1 MSPSIAGLLALGG
14 LAAALTLLGRF
25 LTRPFFRPE
34 DGAAYRALLS
44 LLAGCL
50 AFHFLVT
57 GLDFVG
63 IPWHPWILA
72 AGVVLL
78 TVAAGR
84 WSPRAPERTRFPSNV
99 PRGAGW
105 GDGLAFASWLTF
117 TLFAASL
124 WITLPDFIYHW
135 GLKGARFSLVRGI
148 DYEYLARTWNWVL
161 HPDYPNLLP
170 ELYAST
176 SLLAGR
182 FDPPALMLWT
192 SLWFAGVLVSARE
205 ALGRLLPETGD
216 RFVRQAA
223 LAVVGLGA
231 AAFGIG
237 HIQAGGADWMIT
249 LALAAAVPPLL
260 APAGRETD
268 FQVGLIAAF
277 SCASKVEGVPLAA
290 FLIGI
295 QLLRRVSFR
304 SPKTLWPGW
313 WGLAR
318 LALPAAVVIP
328 WLAAVRAYHLF
339 QEFNAGDFDW
349 SRAAAIGP
357 ALLSSMRIEPW
368 HGLPFLLPAL
378 LPLLWLDRRLRGV
391 AAVVSLQ
398 LAFYLYVYFTARVG
412 TEFLVESS
420 FPRLILHLL
429 PTVMT
434 AASCAAGFRA
444 RQGSSV
450 R

>member
-1 MSPSIAGLLALGG
+1 MSPSVPGLLAWAG
-14 LAAALTLLGRF
+14 LAAALILTGRF
-25 LTRPFFRPE
+25 LARPFFRPE
-34 DGAAYRALLS
+34 DGAAYRVMLS
-44 LLAGCL
+44 FLAGCL
-50 AFHFLVT
+50 ACHFLVA
-57 GLDFVG
+57 GLDFAG

-72 AGVVLL
+72 TGIALIAAAAWRWIPKAG
-78 TVAAGR
+78 
-84 WSPRAPERTRFPSNV
+84 ERTRLPSNA
-99 PRGAGW
+99 GWGGW
-105 GDGLAFASWLTF
+105 GDGLAWVAWLTF

-135 GLKGARFSLVRGI
+135 GVKGARFALVRGI
-148 DYEYLARTWNWVL
+148 DYEYLARAWNWVT

-170 ELYAST
+170 ELYAAS

-205 ALGRLLPETGD
+205 TLGRLLTETGD
-216 RFVRQAA
+216 RFNRQAA
-223 LAVVGLGA
+223 LAAVGLSA

-237 HIQAGGADWMIT
+237 HIEAGGADWMIT
-249 LALAAAVPPLL
+249 LALAAAMPPLL
-260 APAGRETD
+260 APVSRETD
-268 FQVGLIAAF
+268 FQIGLIAAF

-313 WGLAR
+313 WSLAR
-318 LALPAAVVIP
+318 LALLPAAVVIP
-328 WLAAVRAYHLF
+328 WLAAVRFHHLF
-339 QEFNAGDFDW
+339 QEFNAGVFDW
-349 SRAAAIGP
+349 SKAAIIGP

-368 HGLPFLLPAL
+368 HGFPFLLPAL
-378 LPLLWLDRRLRGV
+378 LPLLWVDRRLRGV

-398 LAFYLYVYFTARVG
+398 LAFYMYVYFTARVG
-412 TEFLVESS
+412 TQFLVESS
-420 FPRLILHLL
+420 FPRLVLHLL
-429 PTVMT
+429 PAVLAG
-434 AASCAAGFRA
+434 AAGAAGFRS
-444 RQGSSV
+444 R

>member
-1 MSPSIAGLLALGG
+1 MSPSAAGLLTLGG

-25 LTRPFFRPE
+25 LGRPFFRPE
-34 DGAAYRALLS
+34 DGAGYRALLA

-63 IPWHPWILA
+63 IPWHPWTLA
-72 AGVVLL
+72 GGVAGL
-78 TVAAGR
+78 TAAAWR
-84 WSPRAPERTRFPSNV
+84 WV
-99 PRGAGW
+99 PRSTGHRQPSVVRRVGW
-105 GDGLAFASWLTF
+105 GDGAAFAAWLTF

-135 GLKGARFSLVRGI
+135 GIKGARFALVRGI
-148 DYEYLARTWNWVL
+148 DYEYLARSWNWVL

-192 SLWFAGVLVSARE
+192 SLWSAGVLISLRE
-205 ALGRLLPETGD
+205 ALGRLLPEPDD

-268 FQVGLIAAF
+268 FQIGLIAAF

-295 QLLRRVSFR
+295 QLLRRVDLR
-304 SPKTLWPGW
+304 SPRTLWPGW
-313 WGLAR
+313 GSLAR
-318 LALPAAVVIP
+318 LALLTAAVAIP

-339 QEFNAGDFDW
+339 QEFNAGAFDAGK
-349 SRAAAIGP
+349 AAVIGP

-398 LAFYLYVYFTARVG
+398 LAFYVYVYFTARVG
-412 TEFLVESS
+412 TEFLVASS
-420 FPRLILHLL
+420 FPRLVLHLL
-429 PTVMT
+429 PVVM
-434 AASCAAGFRA
+434 ACAAGFRFRRSGA
-444 RQGSSV
+444 APA
-450 R
+450 